1 MHEIGVFDE
10 AHSSWVGMDVV
21 GIGNCEL
28 FDATEG
34 WYTETA
40 RLKYRAAVTGKEAK
54 STIVT
59 HGMIRV
65 KKV

>member
-21 GIGNCEL
+21 GIGNCVL

-40 RLKYRAAVTGKEAK
+40 RLKYRAAVTGQR
-54 STIVT
+54 
-59 HGMIRV
+59 G
-65 KKV
+65 